1 MSKAFKYPE
10 HCDVRA
16 VVWFIKA
23 IEPHPFLL
31 RFIVKMWWQNAE
43 VVKKWVWQLNERWLK
58 VNDNNRKKS
67 EKLGLTCDNFG
78 SLVIII
84 RRLIIEVSFYLQKW
98 TDNNKQYH
106 CCH

>member
-1 MSKAFKYPE
+1 MPQDGKTSDAIVKCCSTMPILKALAPTVSVLNVQGIKISWT
-10 HCDVRA
+10 CDVRA

-58 VNDNNRKKS
+58 VNHNNRKKV
-67 EKLGLTCDNFG
+67 ENWDN
-78 SLVIII
+78 L
-84 RRLIIEVSFYLQKW
+84 R
-98 TDNNKQYH
+98 
-106 CCH
+106 